1 MPDDHLRAGTVKAR
15 RPRGSAGGAKRSA
28 LDGAEHRCSIV
39 VVMAGGVDATP
50 DADVTTASVDIE
62 CDAREAL
69 LSRTATGRK
78 ASANATS
85 LWPTFSGRT
94 GPDRPEDLGRNQS
107 RSMRQTRGAS
117 RRRTSCA
124 QQPAATET
132 AMVWATPPDRRGAT
146 SGARSGVAHAM
157 VSSSD
162 CDRDAR
168 QRAAKSAAGFTDSHA
183 DDAEVSE
190 HERNAARHRARRLRR
205 SPAETRRGS
214 R

>member
-1 MPDDHLRAGTVKAR
+1 
-15 RPRGSAGGAKRSA
+15 
-28 LDGAEHRCSIV
+28 
-39 VVMAGGVDATP
+39 
-50 DADVTTASVDIE
+50 
-62 CDAREAL
+62 
-69 LSRTATGRK
+69 
-78 ASANATS
+78 
-85 LWPTFSGRT
+85 
-94 GPDRPEDLGRNQS
+94 
-107 RSMRQTRGAS
+107 MRQTRGAS

-205 SPAETRRGS
+205 SPALTRRGS
-214 R
+214 DDPEGRPHSWRSAPRSSSSVGCQATSTRGER